1 MCLWVFPD
9 GPVVKEPAC
18 NARDMGL
25 IPGLR
30 RSPEVGNGNPLQ
42 YSFWEIPG
50 TEGPGGLQSTGS
62 QRGGHNLVTEHIH
75 RHANQCVSTLFR
87 KNHGNLRAKLYF
99 DSTPACGD
107 VWGPVICAH
116 LRPLGLDDMVPVLQ
130 WLTGL
135 VIKVYL
141 DVKYRGFERK
151 SQN

>member
-1 MCLWVFPD
+1 MPFIIKNIPLCFIFKKKRKCTINVKKKLLKKKKLVCLWVFPD

-99 DSTPACGD
+99 DSTPACGVRD
-107 VWGPVICAH
+107 T
-116 LRPLGLDDMVPVLQ
+116 LSSVPVP
-130 WLTGL
+130 GP
-135 VIKVYL
+135 
-141 DVKYRGFERK
+141 
-151 SQN
+151 